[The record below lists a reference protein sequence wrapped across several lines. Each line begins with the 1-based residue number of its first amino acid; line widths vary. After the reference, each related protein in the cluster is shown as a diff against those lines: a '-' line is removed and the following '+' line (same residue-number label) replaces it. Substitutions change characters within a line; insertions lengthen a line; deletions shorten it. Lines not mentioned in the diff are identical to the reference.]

1 MAAKKVIGKVKM
13 ILMGG
18 GATPAPPV
26 GSNLGQHGVNMMD
39 FINPFNEQ
47 TQDRKGQPTPV
58 VVTIYEDKSMSFVIK
73 GTPAKTM
80 IKDALKLKSGSGV
93 PNKDKVGKLTD
104 AQLTEI
110 AEAKMADLNAND
122 IEAAKKI
129 IAGTAR
135 SMGVETEQPK
145 KVVAKS

>member
-1 MAAKKVIGKVKM
+1 MAEAKKVQAKVKM
-13 ILMGG
+13 IIMGG
-18 GATPAPPV
+18 QATPAPPV
-26 GSNLGQHGVNMMD
+26 GSSLGQHGVNMMD

-58 VVTIYEDKSMSFVIK
+58 QVTIYEDKSRSCVK
-73 GTPAKTM
+73 GTPAKIL
-80 IKDALKLKSGSGV
+80 IKEALKLKKASGV
-93 PNKDKVGKLTD
+93 PNKEKVGKLTQ

-110 AEAKMADLNAND
+110 AEKKMPDLNAND

-135 SMGVETEQPK
+135 SMGVEIE
-145 KVVAKS
+145 

>member
-1 MAAKKVIGKVKM
+1 MADAKKAIAKVKM
-13 ILMGG
+13 VLPGG

-47 TQDRKGQPTPV
+47 TADRKGQPTPV
-58 VVTIYEDKSMSFVIK
+58 VITIYEDKTMTFTVK
-73 GTPAKTM
+73 GTPAKVL
-80 IKDALKLKSGSGV
+80 IKEALKLKKGSGV
-93 PNKDKVGKLTD
+93 PNKEKVGKLTD

-135 SMGVETEQPK
+135 AMGVETEKPK
-145 KVVAKS
+145 AVNK